1 MEHVHWWLAGLAFTL
16 GMVLTST
23 LMVRPVEHQ
32 VLVKKSVRGSSAKSK
47 PPTARKPAVKSGT
60 KREESPTAKT
70 KVATESAAEQ
80 IPVAGEPAGSRSRS
94 PASRRRVFRWF
105 RTRRTARA
113 RRALVPMAADR
124 RGGW

>member
-80 IPVAGEPAGSRSRS
+80 IPVVYEENG
-94 PASRRRVFRWF
+94 
-105 RTRRTARA
+105 
-113 RRALVPMAADR
+113 RRANRTGAPRSATMRDGSKLTR
-124 RGGW
+124 YE